1 MDDIHV
7 TVEDEEI
14 NFTID
19 APKPPSTFLG
29 LEDVDETTFEH
40 HGGDMV
46 RVKTDESG
54 IEFGVGAYTL
64 LPATAS
70 VLGGVKQG
78 SGVSID
84 ANGVLSA
91 AGTYTLPVATGS
103 VLGGVKE
110 GDRITIAADGTISAD
125 VQTTDIS
132 GKVDKVTGSS
142 LVADTEIAKIHAAGS
157 DNQDLSGK
165 QDVLV
170 SATNIKTINSNSLL
184 GSGDLSIVSSGGIAS
199 SYIFCEDPM
208 FNGVNAS
215 PLLYNVLTP
224 YGANA
229 VVISSFGLYWRS
241 LQAGNAGNALA
252 ENAWWTR
259 AWHELEKQSDGGTV
273 GNHTVTTGNNVYV
286 ETDRYVTAA
295 LATTVIP
302 AGNWK
307 FIIYAKSSLIGLRM
321 QMKADIYRVDS
332 TGTISG
338 TVLGTAT
345 TAIFNN
351 PATVGIEA
359 SVYISEQTGWS
370 LTDRIGIVISGR
382 RTDDSGTLT
391 WYHDVSQGWASEVNT
406 PLSLLHNQMNGLN
419 QGDYQHL
426 TGFEKTALNAKA
438 DKSFAIAMAIAVG

>member
-1 MDDIHV
+1 MSIR
-7 TVEDEEI
+7 VEIKNPSIRVEI
-14 NFTID
+14 KNSGLLTPL
-19 APKPPSTFLG
+19 AFLD
-29 LEDVDETTFEH
+29 LSDVDIATLAGQ
-40 HGGDMV
+40 GGAI
-46 RVKTDESG
+46 VKVNPEGTKIIIG
-54 IEFGVGAYTL
+54 AGAYTL
-64 LPATAS
+64 HPATAS
-70 VLGGVKQG
+70 VLGGVKVG
-78 SGVSID
+78 TRLSVD
-84 ANGVLSA
+84 VNGVLSA
-91 AGTYTLPVATGS
+91 DSQESTYSLPVATGL
-103 VLGGVKE
+103 VLGGVKK
-110 GDRITIAADGTISAD
+110 GDRVTIAADGTISAD
-125 VQTTDIS
+125 DQTTDIS

-170 SATNIKTINSNSLL
+170 SGTNIKTINSNSLL
-184 GSGDLSIVSSGGIAS
+184 GLGDLSIISSGGIAS
-199 SYIFCEDPM
+199 SYIFCEDTI

-215 PLLYNVLTP
+215 PLLYNVLTT

-229 VVISSFGLYWRS
+229 VVISSAGLYWRS

-338 TVLGTAT
+338 AVLGTAS

-359 SVYISEQTGWS
+359 SVYIAEQTGWS
-370 LTDRIGIVISGR
+370 VTDRIGIVISGR

-391 WYHDVSQGWASEVNT
+391 WYHDVSQGWVSEVNT

-419 QGDYQHL
+419 L
-426 TGFEKTALNAKA
+426 STLN
-438 DKSFAIAMAIAVG
+438 SS

>member
-1 MDDIHV
+1 MGDIHIRID
-7 TVEDEEI
+7 EDPIVIRMEAASVYPI
-14 NFTID
+14 PFTSLTD
-19 APKPPSTFLG
+19 VPQTYHDQGGKYLKVKSAEDG
-29 LEDVDETTFEH
+29 LEFGTAS
-40 HGGDMV
+40 GM
-46 RVKTDESG
+46 TDEKVKYDSG
-54 IEFGVGAYTL
+54 DTVAGYLADKI
-64 LPATAS
+64 
-70 VLGGVKQG
+70 
-78 SGVSID
+78 I
-84 ANGVLSA
+84 
-91 AGTYTLPVATGS
+91 AGTGITLTEGTGADENK
-103 VLGGVKE
+103 LK
-110 GDRITIAADGTISAD
+110 ITADI
-125 VQTTDIS
+125 QTTDIS

-170 SATNIKTINSNSLL
+170 SGTNIKTINSNSLI

-286 ETDRYVTAA
+286 EIDRYVTAA

-338 TVLGTAT
+338 TVLGTAS

-426 TGFEKTALNAKA
+426 TAAEKTAVNAKA
-438 DKSFAIAMAIAVG
+438 DKSFVIAMSIAL